1 MTFLFMCQLRC
12 ADLLNV
18 KIFKVSL
25 FKTVA
30 LMDSFKLSAEQ
41 IESFCFIND
50 LYMHLSKMLISRFR
64 ESPFLFA
71 EITNCFLLLV

>member
-1 MTFLFMCQLRC
+1 MTFLFMCQLSC

-41 IESFCFIND
+41 IELKVHSHFVSLTTFTC
-50 LYMHLSKMLISRFR
+50 
-64 ESPFLFA
+64 
-71 EITNCFLLLV
+71 T

>member
-18 KIFKVSL
+18 NIFKVSL

-41 IESFCFIND
+41 IEF
-50 LYMHLSKMLISRFR
+50 
-64 ESPFLFA
+64 
-71 EITNCFLLLV
+71 